1 MGGEMVMKRFA
12 CLFAFLMLAPFLAD
26 ATNLRVAGG
35 QFILEGRLVASTLV
49 IENGAW
55 LRGNGTLEGDLT
67 ARGHI
72 SPGGAALDNVGTQW
86 VEGAVSFETGS
97 RFYVYAADHTS
108 LDRLEASGT
117 VNGDCE
123 VVVNKAALA
132 VPVDEL
138 IIRGG
143 PSSIYLPSFAPAD
156 SWTWRLSETG
166 TVDLAL
172 TDLRGDSD
180 GNGLPDHF
188 ELRWFSVRTGTDPYD
203 DADEDGYD
211 NLSEYIANTLPRDGD
226 SLLQFTQIRKAGGG
240 TEVIWDTAEGRQ
252 YTLLYSTNVL
262 DQPWVWNTSV
272 VLSSYS
278 QPRQAWTSDVDSVN
292 GIFGVKVEEYRP

>member
-1 MGGEMVMKRFA
+1 MKR
-12 CLFAFLMLAPFLAD
+12 LSWFLAVFVLAPLLAD

-35 QFILEGRLVASTLV
+35 QFILEGRLVASQLH
-49 IENGAW
+49 IESGAW
-55 LRGNGTLEGDLT
+55 LRGNGTLEGDLA

-72 SPGGAALDNVGTQW
+72 SPGGTAVDSVGTQR
-86 VEGAVSFETGS
+86 VEGAASFEAGS

-117 VNGDCE
+117 VNGECE

-138 IIRGG
+138 IILGG
-143 PSSIYLPSFAPAD
+143 PSSAYLPTFAPSD

-166 TVDLAL
+166 TVNLAL

-188 ELRWFSVRTGTDPYD
+188 ELRWFSVRTGTDPHG
-203 DADEDGYD
+203 DADDDGYD
-211 NLSEYIANTLPRDGD
+211 NLSEYIANTLPRDSN
-226 SLLQFTQIRKAGGG
+226 SLLRLTQIQHAEGG
-240 TEVIWDTAEGRQ
+240 TEVTWDTTAGRQ
-252 YTLLYSTNVL
+252 YTLMYNTNAL
-262 DQPWVWNTSV
+262 DQPWAWSTSV

-278 QPRQAWTSDVDSVN
+278 QPHQAWTSDVDSVS
-292 GIFGVKVEEYRP
+292 GFFRVKVQEYRP

>member
-1 MGGEMVMKRFA
+1 MNRFLWLCISFALIA
-12 CLFAFLMLAPFLAD
+12 CWAAAS
-26 ATNLRVAGG
+26 NLRIAGG
-35 QFILEGRLVASTLV
+35 QFVLEGRLVASQLH
-49 IENGAW
+49 IESGAW
-55 LRGNGTLEGDLT
+55 LRGNGTLEGDLA

-72 SPGGAALDNVGTQW
+72 SPGGAAVDNVGTQR
-86 VEGAVSFETGS
+86 VEGAVSFEPGS

-117 VNGDCE
+117 VNGECE
-123 VVVNKAALA
+123 VEVNKAALA

-138 IIRGG
+138 IILGG
-143 PSSIYLPSFAPAD
+143 PSSAYLPNFAPSD

-240 TEVIWDTAEGRQ
+240 TEVTWDTTAGRQ
-252 YTLLYSTNVL
+252 YTLLYSTNAL

-278 QPRQAWTSDVDSVN
+278 QPRQAWTSDMDGVN
-292 GIFGVKVEEYRP
+292 GVFGVRVEEYRP

>member
-1 MGGEMVMKRFA
+1 MRSHVAWLWLGCV
-12 CLFAFLMLAPFLAD
+12 LLMYPAGASDLHV
-26 ATNLRVAGG
+26 NGG
-35 QFILEGRLVASTLV
+35 QLILEGRLVASQLH
-49 IENGAW
+49 IESGAW
-55 LRGNGTLEGDLT
+55 LRGNGALEGDLA

-72 SPGGAALDNVGTQW
+72 SPGGAAVDSVGTQR
-86 VEGAVSFETGS
+86 VEGAVSFEPGS
-97 RFYVYAADHTS
+97 RFYVYAATHTS

-117 VNGDCE
+117 VNGECE
-123 VVVNKAALA
+123 VVVNTAVLA

-138 IIRGG
+138 IILGG
-143 PSSIYLPSFAPAD
+143 ASSVYLPNFTPSD

-211 NLSEYIANTLPRDGD
+211 NLSEYAANTLPRDSN
-226 SLLQFTQIRKAGGG
+226 SLLRITQIQSTNGG
-240 TEVIWDTAEGRQ
+240 TEVMWETAEGRQ

-278 QPRQAWTSDVDSVN
+278 RPRQAWTTEVDSVN
-292 GIFGVKVEEYRP
+292 RIIGVKVEEYRP